1 MSGAA
6 SKLSSTK
13 MTSESIANALL
24 ESEGYAVF
32 EYLGDGQFQIVGAP
46 SQLCLQLLG
55 EPAPGG
61 EVDGHVPP
69 SIDGKAPIGT
79 CPPIGRRGLAVP
91 GSVRLGEHV
100 PFLESFLPDAAECWN
115 SNSEGRVDSGVWIE
129 RGAGGREIAL
139 EASAFR
145 MAEKRI
151 LLIRNPQKQFADDVR
166 VLQKARESALAHER
180 LLREIQKKEIL
191 LHCVIHDLSQPLSA
205 MRGCFSLLAAEKL
218 SPKLRGLIEIGQ
230 RQSQNQEEMIR
241 GVLQAFSA
249 ELAAQEAV
257 PRDAASAPDL
267 AKCAQ
272 EIARDFSAA
281 FAARGARIEFDARVD
296 LTRNWLVVGDE
307 SRLRRIYTN
316 LVENALRY
324 SLAGSTVTLGV
335 EADGNYLRAYVD
347 DEGPGL
353 PPGESTARLFGLF
366 AKGKEDG
373 GKAGLGLYFCKI
385 TVERW
390 GGAIGCENRQG
401 RGTRFW
407 FRLPRAEGQA
417 GDRAVA
423 TGPPAEDSSAREA
436 NAGKSVTPLRLL
448 LADDSPVNLR
458 VTSLLLENRGHKV
471 TAVENGKEVLARMKK
486 ERFDAVI
493 LDEEMPQMGGLEA
506 VRAIRKMEASTG
518 KRIPAVLVTGNASE
532 AGRRRSREAGV
543 HAHIAKPFQDAEL
556 FRAVEDLCGAAGPE
570 EFAPGRVT
578 ATAETFDSQTL
589 LKRVGG
595 NPKVLRQLA
604 QIFLTDTPKRIS
616 AIRKAIAK
624 NDGEALASAAHAL
637 RGSVAMLGASEI
649 AEDAR
654 KIEALGRAGGIAEA
668 SRLLAPFEVKLSGF
682 EKVLGGIAASPG
694 KSKRRRRKTGG
705 TRARRRAR

>member
-6 SKLSSTK
+6 SKLSPSN
-13 MTSESIANALL
+13 MTSESIAAALL
-24 ESEGYAVF
+24 ESEGYAAF
-32 EYLGDGQFQIVGAP
+32 EYLGDAVFQTIGTPSRFCEELAGGPVAAGAP
-46 SQLCLQLLG
+46 L
-55 EPAPGG
+55 
-61 EVDGHVPP
+61 
-69 SIDGKAPIGT
+69 
-79 CPPIGRRGLAVP
+79 
-91 GSVRLGEHV
+91 RLTDRM
-100 PFLESFLPDAAECWN
+100 PFLEGFLPDAEECWN
-115 SNSEGRVDSGVWIE
+115 SNSEGRVDSGAWIE
-129 RGAGGREIAL
+129 RGAEGRELAL

-145 MAEKRI
+145 MAGKRI
-151 LLIRNPQKQFADDVR
+151 LLIRNPQKRFAEDVQ
-166 VLQKARESALAHER
+166 VLQKARESALAHEQ

-205 MRGCFSLLAAEKL
+205 IGGCFSLLAAEAL

-257 PRDAASAPDL
+257 PRDASSAPDL

-281 FAARGARIEFDARVD
+281 FAARSARIEFDARVD

-324 SLAGSTVTLGV
+324 SPAGSTVTLGV
-335 EADGNYLRAYVD
+335 DADGNYLRAYVD

-353 PPGESTARLFGLF
+353 PAGQSAASLFGLF
-366 AKGKEDG
+366 AKGKEGG

-390 GGAIGCENRQG
+390 GGAIGCENRPG

-407 FRLPRAEGQA
+407 FRLPQAEGQA
-417 GDRAVA
+417 NERAVA
-423 TGPPAEDSSAREA
+423 AGPPAAVVSTREVEA
-436 NAGKSVTPLRLL
+436 KRNIKPLRLL
-448 LADDSPVNLR
+448 LADDSPVNLEL
-458 VTSLLLENRGHKV
+458 TALLLENRGHEV
-471 TAVENGKEVLARMKK
+471 TAVENGKEVLSRMEKT
-486 ERFDAVI
+486 RFDAVI

-518 KRIPAVLVTGNASE
+518 KHIPAVLVTGNDSE
-532 AGRRRSREAGV
+532 AGRLRSREAGV
-543 HAHIAKPFQDAEL
+543 DAHIAKPFRNEEL
-556 FRAVEDLCGAAGPE
+556 FRTVEDLCGAANTEPSVPE
-570 EFAPGRVT
+570 AAAAAV
-578 ATAETFDSQTL
+578 ETFDSQAL

-595 NPKVLRQLA
+595 NPKVLRELA
-604 QIFLTDTPKRIS
+604 RIFLTDTPKRMS

-624 NDGEALASAAHAL
+624 KDGEALASAAHAL

-649 AEDAR
+649 AEDGR
-654 KIEALGRAGGIAEA
+654 KIEVLGRSGSIAEA
-668 SRLLAPFEVKLSGF
+668 SRLLAPFEVKLSDF
-682 EKVLGGIAASPG
+682 KIVLARIAAGAG
-694 KSKRRRRKTGG
+694 KAKRRGRKTGG
-705 TRARRRAR
+705 TRARRRSR